1 MLQPHAGIGIVVLDT
16 QTLKSIRP
24 FVPFA
29 MSNQIEDDVIEQ
41 LVNEGANFE
50 AALCVNSAIVGDLL
64 IGELDSWH
72 VGICEVKKDG
82 GDLLVCGE
90 NGHAV
95 ERVDT
100 DVWTTS
106 TLSDDTEVKDL
117 AKIADKINSAIASE
131 CGEL

>member
-1 MLQPHAGIGIVVLDT
+1 
-16 QTLKSIRP
+16 
-24 FVPFA
+24 

-72 VGICEVKKDG
+72 LGICVVEKDDD
-82 GDLLVCGE
+82 DLLVCGE
-90 NGHAV
+90 NGHVV
-95 ERVDT
+95 ERIDT

-106 TLSDDTEVKDL
+106 VLSDTEVKDL
-117 AKIADKINSAIASE
+117 DKIADKTNSAIAAE
-131 CGEL
+131 YCEL

>member
-1 MLQPHAGIGIVVLDT
+1 
-16 QTLKSIRP
+16 
-24 FVPFA
+24 

-64 IGELDSWH
+64 IGELDSWN
-72 VGICEVKKDG
+72 VGICEVKKDDE
-82 GDLLVCGE
+82 DLLVYGE
-90 NGHAV
+90 NGHLV
-95 ERVDT
+95 KRVNT

-106 TLSDDTEVKDL
+106 TLFEDTEVKDL

>member
-1 MLQPHAGIGIVVLDT
+1 MWKTAALSDTEVKDLD
-16 QTLKSIRP
+16 KI
-24 FVPFA
+24 A
-29 MSNQIEDDVIEQ
+29 DKINNAIESEYDEIEQ
-41 LVNEGANFE
+41 PVTKASNPET
-50 AALCVNSAIVGDLL
+50 ALCVNSAIVGDLL

-106 TLSDDTEVKDL
+106 TLFEDTEVKDL
-117 AKIADKINSAIASE
+117 SKIADKINSAIASE